1 MGQGGAPGNP
11 LLAQLV
17 DKHVDSEGKRS
28 YLCIACGTLKKG
40 NAAFDHVFGH
50 ATKCEVLEKTARE
63 LWIEARQA
71 SGQSSIRVQLER
83 IEDVANK
90 NLESGTL
97 KQNGTDW

>member
-1 MGQGGAPGNP
+1 M
-11 LLAQLV
+11 
-17 DKHVDSEGKRS
+17 HC
-28 YLCIACGTLKKG
+28 LCIACGALKKG
-40 NAAFDHVFGH
+40 NATFDCVLGH

-90 NLESGTL
+90 NLESSTS
-97 KQNGTDW
+97 K